1 MSTVATNRNHEFKRH
16 SEHLDQQHINSR
28 TALTTTKHKQ
38 VPLKIGHLEQ
48 GCFDVQT
55 PRQMACK
62 LTISTKHTTIDPF
75 WNHREKPKQNI
86 DGGWREA
93 WSKLPERL
101 TSYGTPPHDRFWD
114 RQLQNAR
121 QMVAGFES
129 NNKHRIEKRALPK
142 RGRELKRTCISLGSD
157 EMKHNRS
164 TKKWVA

>member
-101 TSYGTPPHDRFWD
+101 TSYGTPRMTVFGIANCKTPAKW
-114 RQLQNAR
+114 LQDLN
-121 QMVAGFES
+121 QTT
-129 NNKHRIEKRALPK
+129 N
-142 RGRELKRTCISLGSD
+142 TGSKNVPCQSAD
-157 EMKHNRS
+157 VN
-164 TKKWVA
+164 